1 MSLTDLIIGEP
12 TEQGF
17 QNDNVQVS
25 EKLWKTIF
33 EQSPIGFALW
43 DRELKNVRIN
53 QALAKMNGF
62 PEQTYLSKI
71 VRENSNIISEETILL
86 MQKII
91 DTGEAVIG
99 RELSGKTTNNSEST
113 NKQKTWLV
121 SYHPFFEN
129 GKVEGVLASCEDI
142 TERKRIEAENLRFLE
157 ELRHRESRF
166 DSFILATA
174 TTYWSA
180 DAKGEFIDDIPMWE
194 KLTGQSNAD
203 MKKRGWSEVIHPEDV
218 EETVRKWKTSLK
230 TKKLFE
236 IEFRLR
242 MRSGEYRYF
251 VSRALP
257 VLNSNGKVLEWVG
270 VNVDIDNQKHTDRKL
285 IKAVA
290 EREKLLQ
297 SEQKARHEAEHA
309 NRLKDDFLAT
319 LSHELRTP
327 LTAIIGWAK
336 MLRTGQLA
344 ESEIAHA
351 LETIERNTEI
361 QKQLIEDLLDVSAIA
376 SGKLRLEL
384 QPMSLIPVLKSAL
397 NSILPTAE
405 IKEIQ
410 IIDNIR
416 QNSGTIYADSHRIQ
430 QILWNLLANA
440 VKFTPRGG
448 QITVSLS
455 EQNNNFEILIN
466 DTGIGIKP
474 EIINA
479 IFDSFRQGD
488 SKKTRSYGGLGLG
501 LAIVRSLAEAH
512 GGTIE
517 VKSDG
522 EGTGS
527 TFILS
532 LPILSKSNNP
542 ERSFEKTTAE
552 LPKVKTDNT
561 LRLDNLRLLVVD
573 DDDDNLDLLNTLLS
587 HYGAAV
593 FLAKSAA
600 EGLEFFKQTPPD
612 ILISDIGMPIEDG
625 YQFITKVRALPKN
638 QGGDVPA
645 VALTAFAKTEDK
657 ENALSAGFQRHITK
671 PINPTAFVNVIAE
684 LALEFGF

>member
-12 TEQGF
+12 TVQGF

-53 QALAKMNGF
+53 KALATMNGF
-62 PEQTYLSKI
+62 PEQTYLSKN
-71 VRENSNIISEETILL
+71 VLDKKKLISEETILL
-86 MQKII
+86 MQKVKE
-91 DTGEAVIG
+91 TGIPVIG
-99 RELSGKTTNNSEST
+99 REITGNTTNNLNT
-113 NKQKTWLV
+113 QKTWLV

-142 TERKRIEAENLRFLE
+142 TEKKRIEAENLRILE

-166 DSFILATA
+166 DSLIKATA
-174 TTYWSA
+174 TTYWSSNA
-180 DAKGEFIDDIPMWE
+180 EGEIIDDVPMWE
-194 KLTGQSNAD
+194 NLTGQSTAD
-203 MKKRGWSEVIHPEDV
+203 MQKLGWREVIHPEDV
-218 EETVRKWKTSLK
+218 DETIRKWQNAVK
-230 TKKLFE
+230 TKKLYE
-236 IEFRLR
+236 TEFRLR
-242 MRSGEYRYF
+242 MKSGEYRYF

-257 VLNSNGKVLEWVG
+257 VLDSDGKVLEWVG
-270 VNVDIDNQKHTDRKL
+270 VNVDINNQKHTDRKL
-285 IKAVA
+285 IEAVA
-290 EREKLLQ
+290 EREEILK
-297 SEQKARHEAEHA
+297 SEQKARREAERA
-309 NRLKDDFLAT
+309 NSLKDEFLAT

-344 ESEIAHA
+344 ESEIIHA
-351 LETIERNTEI
+351 LETIERNTEV

-397 NSILPTAE
+397 NTILPTAE
-405 IKEIQ
+405 IKQIQ

-430 QILWNLLANA
+430 QILWNLLTNA
-440 VKFTPRGG
+440 VKFTPRSG
-448 QITVSLS
+448 QISISLS
-455 EQNNNFEILIN
+455 EQNNNFEILISDN
-466 DTGIGIKP
+466 GIGIKP
-474 EIINA
+474 EIIDI

-517 VKSDG
+517 AHSDG
-522 EGTGS
+522 EGKGS
-527 TFILS
+527 TFTLC
-532 LPILSKSNNP
+532 LPILSKSNHSEKP
-542 ERSFEKTTAE
+542 FEKTTAE
-552 LPKVKTDNT
+552 LPKVKQDDSF
-561 LRLDNLRLLVVD
+561 RLDNLRLLVVD
-573 DDDDNLDLLNTLLS
+573 DDDDNLDLLKTLLS
-587 HYGAAV
+587 HYGATV

-600 EGLEFFKQTPPD
+600 EGLAFIKQSTPD
-612 ILISDIGMPIEDG
+612 ILISDIGMPLEDG
-625 YQFITKVRALPKN
+625 YQFIAKVRALPKD
-638 QGGDVPA
+638 QGGEVPA
-645 VALTAFAKTEDK
+645 IALTAFAKIEDCEK
-657 ENALSAGFQRHITK
+657 ALSVGFQRHITK
-671 PINPTAFVNVIAE
+671 PIDPTDFVKVIAE
-684 LALEFGF
+684 LAAETIKT